1 MKDNGK
7 SKFGFDEIPSKEKQ
21 EKVSAVFSSVS
32 QKYDI
37 MNDIMSF
44 GLHRLWKDRFCQKAK
59 LRDDDD
65 VLDVACGTGDIALN
79 IARMKS
85 NIKITCLDENND
97 MLTICKNRLIDKG
110 FIKNITF
117 LKTQVEHLNSENQFS
132 LATIAFGFRNF
143 TNPQEALR
151 NLYKSLKPSGRLL
164 IMDFKTPSDE
174 SIKKIYE
181 KYTDYIIPKIG
192 KLVSNDSA
200 SYQYLSDSI
209 KTYLKP
215 NELED
220 LMKKNNFI
228 KVDHESLPGDI
239 VTIHVGYKA

>member
-1 MKDNGK
+1 
-7 SKFGFDEIPSKEKQ
+7 
-21 EKVSAVFSSVS
+21 
-32 QKYDI
+32 
-37 MNDIMSF
+37 
-44 GLHRLWKDRFCQKAK
+44 
-59 LRDDDD
+59 
-65 VLDVACGTGDIALN
+65 
-79 IARMKS
+79 
-85 NIKITCLDENND
+85 
-97 MLTICKNRLIDKG
+97 
-110 FIKNITF
+110 
-117 LKTQVEHLNSENQFS
+117 

-215 NELED
+215 NELDD